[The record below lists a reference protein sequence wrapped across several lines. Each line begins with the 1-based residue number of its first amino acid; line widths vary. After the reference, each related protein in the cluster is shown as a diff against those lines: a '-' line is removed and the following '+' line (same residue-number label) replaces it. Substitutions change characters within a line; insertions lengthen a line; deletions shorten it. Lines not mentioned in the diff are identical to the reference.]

1 MTDWQDL
8 HHFIVVARLGSLTAA
23 AKALRVDHATVGR
36 RVSSLEASLGLK
48 LLERLPRSSRLTEAG
63 IALAAIAQPME
74 RFVDEVDRYARGAV
88 GLSGTVSVSTL
99 ALLASVL
106 LVPSL
111 PALRAEHPDLKIVL
125 DTTSSVASLERGE
138 ADIAIG
144 YVRPD
149 EAGRIVRRVGQ
160 VRFGFYASPSYAS
173 VAPAD
178 RVFIGFEE
186 SLEHI
191 PQHRWLQ
198 GFAALRPVVLRSND
212 VNTQQAAARA
222 AVGVA
227 LLPCFVASNDSG
239 LVRVEPLRAGDTRE
253 LWLSVHADVRRSPAV
268 RRVMDHLIDVLAL
281 GLEQAGSRA

>member
-48 LLERLPRSSRLTEAG
+48 LLERLPRASRLTEAG
-63 IALAAIAQPME
+63 AVLAAIAQPME
-74 RFVDEVDRYARGAV
+74 RLVDEVERHARGSV

-99 ALLASVL
+99 ALLASGL

-111 PALRAEHPDLKIVL
+111 ATLRATCPDLKIVL

-138 ADIAIG
+138 ADIALG

-160 VRFGFYASPSYAS
+160 VRFGFYASPAYAAL
-173 VAPAD
+173 APAD
-178 RVFIGFEE
+178 WTFIGFAE

-191 PQHRWLQ
+191 PQQRWLQ
-198 GFAALRPVVLRSND
+198 EFAAQRPFILRSND
-212 VNTQQAAARA
+212 VNAQQAAARA

-227 LLPCFVASNDSG
+227 LLPCFIANPDPG
-239 LVRVEPLRAGDTRE
+239 LVRVAPLRAGDARE
-253 LWLSVHADVRRSPAV
+253 LWLSVHADVRRSAAV
-268 RRVMDHLIDVLAL
+268 RRVMDHLIEVLASR
-281 GLEQAGSRA
+281 LE

>member
-23 AKALRVDHATVGR
+23 ANALRVDHATVGR

-63 IALAAIAQPME
+63 VALAAIAQPME
-74 RFVDEVDRYARGAV
+74 RLVDEVDRYARGAV

-99 ALLASVL
+99 ALLASML

-111 PALRAEHPDLKIVL
+111 PALRAAHPDLKIVL

-149 EAGRIVRRVGQ
+149 EAGRVVRRVGQ
-160 VRFGFYASPSYAS
+160 VQFGFYASPAYAS
-173 VAPAD
+173 APPAD
-178 RVFIGFEE
+178 WGFIGFAE

-191 PQHRWLQ
+191 PQHRWLVD
-198 GFAALRPVVLRSND
+198 FAARRPIVLRSND

-227 LLPCFVASNDSG
+227 LLPCFVANPDSG
-239 LVRVEPLRAGDTRE
+239 LVRVAPLRVGDVRE
-253 LWLSVHADVRRSPAV
+253 LWLSVHADVRRSAAV
-268 RRVMDHLIDVLAL
+268 RRVMDHLIEVLAR
-281 GLEQAGSRA
+281 GLE